1 MYTIADIEEKR
12 KNISGDET
20 AIFTVYRYVYYPN
33 YRTLTTLKCL
43 EKFRDFQ
50 IIRAFKQLAYKSFDI
65 PS

>member
-1 MYTIADIEEKR
+1 MKQQFLQCIDTYT
-12 KNISGDET
+12 
-20 AIFTVYRYVYYPN
+20 
-33 YRTLTTLKCL
+33 TLTTEHPTLKCL